1 MSSSDLQVS
10 IVIPV
15 LNEQGNIAP
24 LIEEI
29 VSALNERLS
38 FEVIVVDD
46 ASIDGTRQEIDAVK
60 VRHASVH
67 SLHHD
72 VTRGQSAAIRSG
84 VKQARAAVVVVLDG
98 DGQND
103 PADIPTLYA
112 HLDILSDVQMIIGRR
127 IGRRDTWIRRC
138 SSRIANTVRNVFLKD
153 GVTDTGCGLKA
164 FYRDDYLEL
173 PAFDHMHR
181 FLPALIQLRGGSVYC
196 VPVTH
201 RPRLHGQSKYGIADR
216 LWVGIVDL
224 FGVMWLQRRRI

>member
-1 MSSSDLQVS
+1 MTSSNPQVS

-15 LNEQGNIAP
+15 LNEEGNISP
-24 LIEEI
+24 LVDEI
-29 VSALNERLS
+29 ADELNRRLS
-38 FEVIVVDD
+38 FEVVIVDD
-46 ASIDGTRQEIDAVK
+46 GSSDGTADEITRTIADHGC
-60 VRHASVH
+60 VR
-67 SLHHD
+67 SLQHD

-84 VKQARAAVVVVLDG
+84 VKYAQAPIVVVLDG

-112 HLDILSDVQMIIGRR
+112 HFEILTGSRMVIGRR
-127 IGRRDTWIRRC
+127 IGRQDTWIRKW
-138 SSRIANTVRNVFLKD
+138 SSRVANSVRNTVLKD

-164 FYRDDYLEL
+164 FYREDYLDL

-181 FLPALIQLRGGSVYC
+181 FLPALFQAQGGRVYC
-196 VPVTH
+196 VPVNH
-201 RPRLHGQSKYGIADR
+201 RPRIRGQSKYGIRDR